1 MDPFLK
7 KNTRVITKK
16 SPHKKKTSLSVFV
29 PPRSVTLY
37 APGREKLWWVKHEI
51 RESTNRAR
59 SVALCRLRRASTA
72 SVQSVNIIDSNE
84 IVMNSVRT
92 LNNNENNAIFSS
104 LFSDGGENSSSN
116 KLTTKKSYNRAQQQN
131 RGVLGN
137 ITNNSNSYDN
147 KRNNTSNNATT
158 KGGNFA
164 KTTSSAEQ
172 INNSI
177 QSLKRDVERLA
188 LQESH
193 EFESKGRGADTIN
206 NNEDRIILGK
216 IMEELIVEYSERE
229 QPHSYYY
236 RTLRE
241 ASSRANSE
249 KDDMCRFN
257 F

>member
-1 MDPFLK
+1 M
-7 KNTRVITKK
+7 
-16 SPHKKKTSLSVFV
+16 
-29 PPRSVTLY
+29 
-37 APGREKLWWVKHEI
+37 KHEI
-51 RESTNRAR
+51 RESTNCAR

-84 IVMNSVRT
+84 IVMNVRT

-116 KLTTKKSYNRAQQQN
+116 KLTTKNSYNRAQQQN

-147 KRNNTSNNATT
+147 KRNNTRNNATT

-193 EFESKGRGADTIN
+193 EFESIGRGADTTN

-249 KDDMCRFN
+249 QDDMCRFN

>member
-1 MDPFLK
+1 MSSQ
-7 KNTRVITKK
+7 KNRRTKK
-16 SPHKKKTSLSVFV
+16 RLSVCFCSPKKRNFV
-29 PPRSVTLY
+29 R
-37 APGREKLWWVKHEI
+37 AWKEKLWWVKHEI

-59 SVALCRLRRASTA
+59 SVVLCRLRRASTA
-72 SVQSVNIIDSNE
+72 SVQSVNIIDLNE
-84 IVMNSVRT
+84 IVMNVRT
-92 LNNNENNAIFSS
+92 LNNNENTAIFSS

-147 KRNNTSNNATT
+147 KRNNTSNTVTT

-193 EFESKGRGADTIN
+193 EFESIGRGADTIN
-206 NNEDRIILGK
+206 NNEDRIIIGK

-229 QPHSYYY
+229 QPHSHYY
-236 RTLRE
+236 RT
-241 ASSRANSE
+241 
-249 KDDMCRFN
+249 
-257 F
+257 

>member
-1 MDPFLK
+1 
-7 KNTRVITKK
+7 
-16 SPHKKKTSLSVFV
+16 
-29 PPRSVTLY
+29 
-37 APGREKLWWVKHEI
+37 
-51 RESTNRAR
+51 
-59 SVALCRLRRASTA
+59 
-72 SVQSVNIIDSNE
+72 
-84 IVMNSVRT
+84 MNVRT

-147 KRNNTSNNATT
+147 KRNNTRNNATT

-193 EFESKGRGADTIN
+193 EFESIGRGADTIN

-229 QPHSYYY
+229 QPHSY
-236 RTLRE
+236 L
-241 ASSRANSE
+241 SLIHI
-249 KDDMCRFN
+249 
-257 F
+257 

>member
-1 MDPFLK
+1 M
-7 KNTRVITKK
+7 
-16 SPHKKKTSLSVFV
+16 
-29 PPRSVTLY
+29 Y

-72 SVQSVNIIDSNE
+72 SVQSVNIIIIDSNE
-84 IVMNSVRT
+84 IVMNVRT

-193 EFESKGRGADTIN
+193 EFESIGRGADTIN

>member
-1 MDPFLK
+1 M
-7 KNTRVITKK
+7 
-16 SPHKKKTSLSVFV
+16 
-29 PPRSVTLY
+29 
-37 APGREKLWWVKHEI
+37 KHEI

-72 SVQSVNIIDSNE
+72 SVQSVNIIESNE
-84 IVMNSVRT
+84 IVMNVRT

-193 EFESKGRGADTIN
+193 EFESIGRGADTIN
-206 NNEDRIILGK
+206 NKEDRIILG
-216 IMEELIVEYSERE
+216 
-229 QPHSYYY
+229 
-236 RTLRE
+236 
-241 ASSRANSE
+241 
-249 KDDMCRFN
+249 
-257 F
+257 

>member
-1 MDPFLK
+1 
-7 KNTRVITKK
+7 
-16 SPHKKKTSLSVFV
+16 
-29 PPRSVTLY
+29 
-37 APGREKLWWVKHEI
+37 
-51 RESTNRAR
+51 
-59 SVALCRLRRASTA
+59 
-72 SVQSVNIIDSNE
+72 
-84 IVMNSVRT
+84 MNVRT

-147 KRNNTSNNATT
+147 KRNNTRNNATT

-193 EFESKGRGADTIN
+193 EFESIGRGADTIN

-216 IMEELIVEYSERE
+216 IMDCLLYTSPSPRDLSTSRM
-229 QPHSYYY
+229 P
-236 RTLRE
+236 
-241 ASSRANSE
+241 SSA
-249 KDDMCRFN
+249 
-257 F
+257 